1 MLWQS
6 FHPTRTESAPR
17 ERIPAATAVSSQPI
31 ATILQVI
38 DAWREALSA
47 HRQYERLTSRGVAHD
62 PALQEAL
69 RIPADEVGAA
79 GLQAARCRSKPHTG
93 DRMRGEAQIG
103 NLTFVQ

>member
-1 MLWQS
+1 MLMNTFPLTS
-6 FHPTRTESAPR
+6 LPL
-17 ERIPAATAVSSQPI
+17 ATTLCA
-31 ATILQVI
+31 LR
-38 DAWREALSA
+38 DAWREALAA

-79 GLQAARCRSKPHTG
+79 GLQATARCRSKPHTG

-103 NLTFVQ
+103 NLTFVH